1 MSRDATTRAPQ
12 DPDAI
17 VQAYAAEAKPPLT
30 EALTARLR
38 AVLADALADSLRDQ
52 AGAAPAAPLE
62 RLNAAL
68 DEFEADLRSVVG
80 PRVATLDEA
89 TGAVTMEH
97 RSEAGQPL
105 RAFGGQ

>member
-1 MSRDATTRAPQ
+1 MSSDATKRASQ
-12 DPDAI
+12 AADAI

-30 EALTARLR
+30 QELAARLR
-38 AVLADALADSLRDQ
+38 AILDDALHDQ
-52 AGAAPAAPLE
+52 AEGGAHSAPLD

-68 DEFEADLRSVVG
+68 DGFEADLRSVVG

-97 RSEAGQPL
+97 RSEAGRPL

>member
-38 AVLADALADSLRDQ
+38 AVLAEALRDQ
-52 AGAAPAAPLE
+52 AGGAPAAPLE

>member
-1 MSRDATTRAPQ
+1 MSTDATTRAAQ
-12 DPDAI
+12 APDAI

-30 EALTARLR
+30 EALTARLHTL
-38 AVLADALADSLRDQ
+38 LADALHEQ
-52 AGAAPAAPLE
+52 AGDAPSASLE

-68 DEFEADLRSVVG
+68 DAFEADLRSVVG

>member
-1 MSRDATTRAPQ
+1 MSRDATTHAPQ
-12 DPDAI
+12 VPDAI
-17 VQAYAAEAKPPLT
+17 VLAYAAEAKPPLT
-30 EALTARLR
+30 EALTARLH
-38 AVLADALADSLRDQ
+38 ALLADALHAQ
-52 AGAAPAAPLE
+52 AEGAPAAPLE

-68 DEFEADLRSVVG
+68 DGFEADLRSVVG

>member
-38 AVLADALADSLRDQ
+38 AVLADALRDQ

>member
-30 EALTARLR
+30 EALTARLH
-38 AVLADALADSLRDQ
+38 AVLADALRDQ
-52 AGAAPAAPLE
+52 AGGAPAAPLE

-68 DEFEADLRSVVG
+68 DEFEAELRSVVG